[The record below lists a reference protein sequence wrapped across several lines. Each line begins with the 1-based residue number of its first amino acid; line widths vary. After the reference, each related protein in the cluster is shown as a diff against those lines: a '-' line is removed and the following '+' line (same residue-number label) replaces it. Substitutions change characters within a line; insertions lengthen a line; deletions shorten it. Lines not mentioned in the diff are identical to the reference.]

1 MKIDFRSI
9 DVAKR
14 LAPLA
19 HSEIIEPADHA
30 ERFFE
35 WEKRQEISGITLPW
49 EKLSGRFEFKPGTL
63 TMLAGYTGHFKSTI
77 TTQMI
82 LEAMRQGKRVGLASL
97 ELELGQILEQMI
109 EIASTASNPTEE
121 WKRKFI
127 EWTRGKLFV
136 YDRVDAIAPEDATA
150 LTYACKDLGCDL
162 VVIDAL
168 MMCGLEN
175 EDYGAE
181 RDFAQA
187 IQTIAKAEQL
197 AVLMVH
203 HTRKPQG
210 PDGESRKPHKYDL
223 MGSSYLVNLCNG
235 VLMCWHDKAKSHAR
249 EIGGDYDDDKPCL
262 VISVQKNRGGPF
274 EGSVGLWQHPT
285 GRGFCSNSRRQL
297 KPIDVSG
304 VTV

>member
-9 DVAKR
+9 DVARR
-14 LAPLA
+14 LAQVA
-19 HSEIIEPADHA
+19 HTEIIEPADHA
-30 ERFFE
+30 DRYFD
-35 WEKRQEISGITLPW
+35 WEERQEVAGITLPW
-49 EKLSGRFEFKPGTL
+49 DKLSGRFEFKPGTL

-77 TTQMI
+77 TTQIM

-109 EIASTASNPTEE
+109 AIAATTAEPTKE

-127 EWTRGKLFV
+127 EWTRGKLYV

-175 EDYGAE
+175 ENYGAE

-203 HTRKPQG
+203 HTRKPHG
-210 PDGESRKPHKYDL
+210 ADGEARKPHKYDL

-235 VLMCWHDKAKSHAR
+235 VIMCWHDKAKSHAR
-249 EIGGDYDDDKPCL
+249 ESGNEVDDSKPCL
-262 VISVQKNRGGPF
+262 VLSICKNRGNRF
-274 EGSVGLWQHPT
+274 EGSVGLWQHET
-285 GRGFCSNSRRQL
+285 GRGFCSNSLRNL
-297 KPIDVSG
+297 KPIDVAG
-304 VTV
+304 VTG

>member
-1 MKIDFRSI
+1 VKIDFRSI
-9 DVAKR
+9 DVARR
-14 LAPLA
+14 LAQVA
-19 HSEIIEPADHA
+19 HTEIIEPADHA
-30 ERFFE
+30 DRYFD
-35 WEKRQEISGITLPW
+35 WEERQEVAGITLPW
-49 EKLSGRFEFKPGTL
+49 DKLSGRFEFKPGTL

-77 TTQMI
+77 TTQIM

-109 EIASTASNPTEE
+109 AIAATTAEPTKE

-127 EWTRGKLFV
+127 EWTRGKLYV

-175 EDYGAE
+175 ENYGAE

-203 HTRKPQG
+203 HTRKPHG
-210 PDGESRKPHKYDL
+210 ADGEARKPHKYDL

-235 VLMCWHDKAKSHAR
+235 VIMCWHDKAKSHAR
-249 EIGGDYDDDKPCL
+249 ESGNEVDDSKPCL
-262 VISVQKNRGGPF
+262 VLSICKNRGNRF
-274 EGSVGLWQHPT
+274 EGSVGLWQHET
-285 GRGFCSNSRRQL
+285 GRGFCSNSLRNL
-297 KPIDVSG
+297 KPIDVAG
-304 VTV
+304 VTG

>member
-1 MKIDFRSI
+1 VKIDFRSI
-9 DVAKR
+9 DVARR
-14 LAPLA
+14 LAQVA
-19 HSEIIEPADHA
+19 HTEIIEPADHA
-30 ERFFE
+30 ERYFE
-35 WEKRQEISGITLPW
+35 WEERQEVAGITLPW
-49 EKLSGRFEFKPGTL
+49 DKLSGRFEFKPGTL

-77 TTQMI
+77 TTQIM

-109 EIASTASNPTEE
+109 AIAATTAEPTKE

-127 EWTRGKLFV
+127 EWTRGKLYV

-175 EDYGAE
+175 ENYGAE

-203 HTRKPQG
+203 HTRKPHG
-210 PDGESRKPHKYDL
+210 ADGEARKPHKYDL

-235 VLMCWHDKAKSHAR
+235 VIMCWHDKAKSHAR
-249 EIGGDYDDDKPCL
+249 ESGNEVDDSKPCL
-262 VISVQKNRGGPF
+262 VLSICKNRGNRF
-274 EGSVGLWQHPT
+274 EGSVGLWQHET
-285 GRGFCSNSRRQL
+285 GRGFCSNSLRNL
-297 KPIDVSG
+297 KPINVAG
-304 VTV
+304 VTG

>member
-9 DVAKR
+9 DVARR
-14 LAPLA
+14 LAQVA
-19 HSEIIEPADHA
+19 HTEIIEPADHA
-30 ERFFE
+30 DRYFD
-35 WEKRQEISGITLPW
+35 WEERQEVAGITLPW
-49 EKLSGRFEFKPGTL
+49 DKLSGRFEFKPGTL

-77 TTQMI
+77 TTQIM

-109 EIASTASNPTEE
+109 AIAATTAEPTKE

-127 EWTRGKLFV
+127 EWTRGKLYV

-175 EDYGAE
+175 ENYGAE

-203 HTRKPQG
+203 HTRKPHG
-210 PDGESRKPHKYDL
+210 ADGEARKPHKYDL

-235 VLMCWHDKAKSHAR
+235 VIMCWHDKAKSHAR
-249 EIGGDYDDDKPCL
+249 ESGNEVDDSKPCL
-262 VISVQKNRGGPF
+262 VLSICKNRGNRF
-274 EGSVGLWQHPT
+274 EGSVGLWQHET
-285 GRGFCSNSRRQL
+285 GRGFCSNSLRNL
-297 KPIDVSG
+297 KPINVAG
-304 VTV
+304 VTG

>member
-1 MKIDFRSI
+1 VKIDFRSI
-9 DVAKR
+9 DVARR
-14 LAPLA
+14 LAQVA
-19 HSEIIEPADHA
+19 HTEIIEPADHA
-30 ERFFE
+30 ERYFE
-35 WEKRQEISGITLPW
+35 WEERQEVAGITLPW
-49 EKLSGRFEFKPGTL
+49 DKLSGRFEFKPGTL

-77 TTQMI
+77 TTQIM

-109 EIASTASNPTEE
+109 AIAATTAEPTKE

-127 EWTRGKLFV
+127 EWTRGKLYV

-175 EDYGAE
+175 ENYGAE
-181 RDFAQA
+181 RDCTQA
-187 IQTIAKAEQL
+187 SQTIAKAEQL

-203 HTRKPQG
+203 HTRKPHG
-210 PDGESRKPHKYDL
+210 ADGEARKPHKYDL

-235 VLMCWHDKAKSHAR
+235 VIMCWHDKAKSHAR
-249 EIGGDYDDDKPCL
+249 ESGNEVDDSKPCL
-262 VISVQKNRGGPF
+262 VLSICKNRGNRF
-274 EGSVGLWQHPT
+274 EGSVGLWQHET
-285 GRGFCSNSRRQL
+285 GRGFCSNSLRNL
-297 KPIDVSG
+297 KPIDVAG
-304 VTV
+304 VTG